1 MAELTGPDYLLAVA
15 DEASDQV
22 PFAKDFRDMVVACFS
37 GPDPAVLATAA
48 IAKRPLTAEEQA
60 PIAVV
65 GTALEMALQNGDM
78 KSVEE
83 ILKVG
88 MSLAIKFREFLEMR
102 V

>member
-1 MAELTGPDYLLAVA
+1 MAEPTGPDYLMAMA
-15 DEASDQV
+15 DKASDQL
-22 PFAKDFRDMVVACFS
+22 PFAKDFRDMVFACFS
-37 GPDPAVLATAA
+37 GPDPAVSPTAA

-65 GTALEMALQNGDM
+65 GAAFEMAFQKGDM
-78 KSVEE
+78 DSVEE

>member
-1 MAELTGPDYLLAVA
+1 
-15 DEASDQV
+15 
-22 PFAKDFRDMVVACFS
+22 VVRN
-37 GPDPAVLATAA
+37 PAVLATAA

-65 GTALEMALQNGDM
+65 GAAFEMAFQNGDM
-78 KSVEE
+78 DSVEE